1 MDAVRPSLHLHR
13 SRVVGGSLLAASLAR
28 MQQHVFDDGV
38 GALSVLGDIFEI
50 ALQQAGQFVDFPRTL
65 PPIATGLSTPFS
77 SSVSSAV

>member
-50 ALQQAGQFVDFPRTL
+50 ALQQAGQFVDFP
-65 PPIATGLSTPFS
+65 PGLAAHRDWLEY
-77 SSVSSAV
+77 AVQLVG